1 MKVNSPRIS
10 NNNQEAYN
18 KVIKTSFI
26 LNEIG
31 SAIKT
36 RRFPIVMRNL
46 GLSTNEKSHHE
57 EQKKIIPTLKLA
69 DDTFKTLPSLRNSSY
84 QTYRQSSNI
93 LNEYQMKAELPYS
106 KVTWGPETII
116 AGGDICKI
124 EKPQRTQII
133 YIEELYTPASKQQSP
148 PHRRS
153 NLPVRAEFTQIF
165 ERIKRRSEARASAGF
180 SQSQTL

>member
-1 MKVNSPRIS
+1 MKVSSPRSS

-18 KVIKTSFI
+18 KVIKNSFI
-26 LNEIG
+26 LNDIG

-46 GLSTNEKSHHE
+46 GLASNEKTQHE
-57 EQKKIIPTLKLA
+57 EQKKVIPTLKLA

-93 LNEYQMKAELPYS
+93 LNEYQTRAELPYS

-116 AGGDICKI
+116 AGGDIC
-124 EKPQRTQII
+124 EVERPRRTQII
-133 YIEELYTPASKQQSP
+133 YIEELYTPGAKRQTS
-148 PHRRS
+148 PHRRGD
-153 NLPVRAEFTQIF
+153 LPVRAEFTERF